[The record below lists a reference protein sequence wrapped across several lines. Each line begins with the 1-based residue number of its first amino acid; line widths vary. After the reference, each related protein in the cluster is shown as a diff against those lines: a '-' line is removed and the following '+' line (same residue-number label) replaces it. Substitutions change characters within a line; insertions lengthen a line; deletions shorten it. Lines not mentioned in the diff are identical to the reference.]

1 MPNSTALVID
11 LLQPMLPLARQIVLA
26 KDPGGE
32 PKFMVLSRQLTT
44 SATAKHWKRWP
55 SGAESLTT
63 DPDGWIVSYT
73 QQHKD
78 RGYSIGTIFGVELT
92 ESEWEE
98 LSARDVTPRSLMIR
112 IDRAREG
119 VGAEMFKAQPSFADI
134 LAFPPENMVAT
145 VSQVVNNWST
155 GASEPPI
162 APNGKARTRTTRPV
176 VVKTTQDADSPV
188 TTPVT
193 TEPVAVGTHITM
205 ADGSIYVARRLDGE
219 LSDVSM
225 LRQARANNAY
235 ALTYSLPGTGK
246 TRSFMAAFGDELIT
260 MIGTADSEVSDFVG
274 TYVPTGR
281 PGEYQWVDGPLAV
294 AMDEGRPLLID
305 EAFLIDTRTM
315 SILYSAMDGRREIV
329 VTSNPKRGVI
339 TAREGFWVGFAS
351 NPDVPGARVSEALL
365 SRCAIQVEYTTDF
378 DIMETLGVP
387 RTFTGA
393 ARNLDT
399 KRQSQEISTSP
410 QARECLT
417 FRDNLELFGESFAL
431 RNVVSSAP
439 VQDRD
444 VIADVLSRAYGQEV
458 KGLTTL

>member
-11 LLQPMLPLARQIVLA
+11 LLQPKLPLARQIVLA

-63 DPDGWIVSYT
+63 DPEAWITSYT

-92 ESEWEE
+92 ESEWDE

-119 VGAEMFKAQPSFADI
+119 VGAEMFKAQPEFAVAD
-134 LAFPPENMVAT
+134 AVSVENMVAT
-145 VSQVVNNWST
+145 VAHTVNDWAT
-155 GASEPPI
+155 GTSEPPI
-162 APNGKARTRTTRPV
+162 APNGKARTRAARPAAAAPV
-176 VVKTTQDADSPV
+176 QDDSPV

-193 TEPVAVGTHITM
+193 TEPVAPGTHITM
-205 ADGSIYVARRLDGE
+205 ADGSVYVARRLDGE

-225 LRQARANNAY
+225 LRSARANNAY

-281 PGEYQWVDGPLAV
+281 VGEYQWIDGPLAV
-294 AMDEGRPLLID
+294 AMDEGRPLLVD

-315 SILYSAMDGRREIV
+315 SILYSAMDGRREII

-339 TAREGFWVGFAS
+339 TARDGFWVGFAS

-387 RTFTGA
+387 RTFAVA

-399 KRQSQEISTSP
+399 KRQSQEITTSP

-417 FRDNLELFGESFAL
+417 FRDNVELFGESFAL

-444 VIADVLSRAYGQEV
+444 VIADVLSRAYGTEV